1 MPRDPP
7 TPMQW
12 SKRSAPLTSA
22 LTNSPRNSPKASRVT
37 DAAAVKRKAR
47 ILNFIG
53 PDGSLS
59 RSLPPS
65 DSRPAIGVQAG
76 EDQVHPQVAEDRG
89 QEADDRQDRR
99 ATAVPSPRDPGVKER
114 RVHEPHDEGP
124 RLLGVPGP
132 VGAPG
137 VVRPGRPRDDP
148 GGQKRESPDDRPVN
162 QLVQDL
168 RRGEQANHTAGHLPL
183 LLLRLHEEQARP
195 PGGDGESRGPHE
207 AGDDVGVEPVRL
219 QGGDQRLDAALVRE
233 GEQHGAEGDRDHEG
247 PEGPA
252 PVFPP
257 PCQGGEVDRPG
268 EEDERLVEVGH
279 GNAADPHLV
288 RLGPPDAD
296 CGGRHDGGGD
306 ANPGPD
312 AGKDHFLPV
321 QGGYVVD
328 GCDAEKQCGDIKQAD
343 VQHGEVS
350 PGCLYDT
357 VRGQAPTAF
366 ISACIFSN
374 LFSKASL
381 FLFVEP
387 ARTTSTRPSPP
398 RESRIQSR
406 WWDMKKAIMI
416 PMTMSVQP
424 THTMF
429 TPGSWATWSPV

>member
-1 MPRDPP
+1 MPRDHP

-183 LLLRLHEEQARP
+183 LLLRLHEEHDRH
-195 PGGDGESRGPHE
+195 PGGYGESRVPHE

-252 PVFPP
+252 PVFPLH
-257 PCQGGEVDRPG
+257 CQVEEVDRPG

-288 RLGPPDAD
+288 RLGPPDA
-296 CGGRHDGGGD
+296 
-306 ANPGPD
+306 
-312 AGKDHFLPV
+312 
-321 QGGYVVD
+321 
-328 GCDAEKQCGDIKQAD
+328 EKQCGDIKQAD

-357 VRGQAPTAF
+357 VRGQATTAF